1 MLRLFFRGKVLASI
15 EFVRTQIPLVKG
27 LTPNTPTEIKNKE
40 MYIIRITEVIKKIK
54 EYYEIIK
61 ADFIRTLSGT
71 NAECTLPIDTYALEN
86 FVRCVWYDITEFFS
100 KEENVINC
108 RQQKPENADT
118 APLTEEDV

>member
-1 MLRLFFRGKVLASI
+1 
-15 EFVRTQIPLVKG
+15 
-27 LTPNTPTEIKNKE
+27 

-61 ADFIRTLSGT
+61 ADIIKILSGT
-71 NAECTLPIDTYALEN
+71 KAECTLPIDTDALEN

-108 RQQKPENADT
+108 RQQKPKYLDT
-118 APLTEEDV
+118 AHLTEEAV

>member
-1 MLRLFFRGKVLASI
+1 MASVSTSI

-27 LTPNTPTEIKNKE
+27 LTPNTPIEIKNKE
-40 MYIIRITEVIKKIK
+40 MFIIRITEVIKKIK

-61 ADFIRTLSGT
+61 ADVIKTLSGT
-71 NAECTLPIDTYALEN
+71 KAECTLPIDTYALEN

-118 APLTEEDV
+118 VPLTEEDV

>member
-1 MLRLFFRGKVLASI
+1 MF
-15 EFVRTQIPLVKG
+15 
-27 LTPNTPTEIKNKE
+27 
-40 MYIIRITEVIKKIK
+40 IIRITEVIKKIR

-71 NAECTLPIDTYALEN
+71 KAECTLPIDTYALEN